1 MSLCSARLVC
11 FDLRCA
17 VAFALTRVQPR
28 ADCIVFRDMLVGCWG
43 CLSLAQVRRELV
55 GDTEPVT
62 AVAVSPDDET
72 VVVASRSRLLRLY
85 DWTTGVVKR
94 SFKVVLRPP
103 PTHSTHTNSQALRA
117 RMFTRVC
124 ARNSTLPH
132 QHTCAHAHS
141 H

>member
-1 MSLCSARLVC
+1 
-11 FDLRCA
+11 
-17 VAFALTRVQPR
+17 
-28 ADCIVFRDMLVGCWG
+28 MLVVCRG

-94 SFKVVLRPP
+94 SFKVVSRPP
-103 PTHSTHTNSQALRA
+103 PTHSTHT
-117 RMFTRVC
+117 
-124 ARNSTLPH
+124 P
-132 QHTCAHAHS
+132 
-141 H
+141 